1 MNLEVVII
9 EEGVRLVCSIEGQHA
24 HLDFT
29 KETFE
34 EQNLFRL
41 KNDVTAFLDSVLQ
54 TAMAYSYQQGR
65 AAKLD
70 EIRSA
75 LEIKC

>member
-1 MNLEVVII
+1 MNLEVVIVDK
-9 EEGVRLVCSIEGQHA
+9 GVRLACSIEGHLA

-29 KETFE
+29 KDTFE

-70 EIRSA
+70 EIKSA
-75 LEIKC
+75 LEIK